1 MDLLGVFFTAA
12 TYYYVAKMFGAAAA
26 PFLRAYGGDYFAFV
40 LIGVAFAAY
49 QNVGLNS
56 FSQSLRQE
64 QFLNT
69 LEPLLVT
76 PVSTPRFL
84 IGSSLWDFL
93 YATVRVALYLGVGA
107 AFFGFRLSQTR
118 LAPALA
124 VLVLTLLAFMGLGV
138 FAASF
143 IMRFKRGN
151 PVTWIMEATSNL
163 LGGVLFPLA
172 ALPPGLKRAAFFIP
186 MTHALEGLRQ
196 TLLMGR
202 GVERH
207 RPSIGLALGFH
218 RRHLA
223 PGRLHLRPGG
233 PPRPRRRDPG
243 TLLMFAD
250 PRRPGGQ
257 PVRILVG
264 PTGVGKSAVALA
276 LARALG
282 AEIISADSR
291 QVYRGLSAGDREAG
305 GRMAGHGRGAAL
317 RGGRGGRT
325 IWWTWPASGY
335 KPGAT
340 INIKRPPRYT
350 YRAGRVAAPQD
361 TVESTVPLT
370 LSQGG
375 CDLSF
380 TAV

>member
-1 MDLLGVFFTAA
+1 MRTLWAFFRRDATIHTSYKLGFVMDLLGVFFTAA
-12 TYYYVAKMFGAAAA
+12 TYYYVAKMFGAAAT

-172 ALPPGLKRAAFFIP
+172 AFPPGLKRAAFFIP

-196 TLLMGR
+196 TLLMGAGWNVIVPQLVWLSVFIAVIWPL
-202 GVERH
+202 GVFTFGR
-207 RPSIGLALGFH
+207 AV
-218 RRHLA
+218 RRA
-223 PGRLHLRPGG
+223 RA
-233 PPRPRRRDPG
+233 DG
-243 TLLMFAD
+243 TL
-250 PRRPGGQ
+250 
-257 PVRILVG
+257 
-264 PTGVGKSAVALA
+264 
-276 LARALG
+276 
-282 AEIISADSR
+282 
-291 QVYRGLSAGDREAG
+291 
-305 GRMAGHGRGAAL
+305 GH
-317 RGGRGGRT
+317 
-325 IWWTWPASGY
+325 Y
-335 KPGAT
+335 
-340 INIKRPPRYT
+340 
-350 YRAGRVAAPQD
+350 
-361 TVESTVPLT
+361 
-370 LSQGG
+370 
-375 CDLSF
+375 
-380 TAV
+380 

>member
-1 MDLLGVFFTAA
+1 MSVLWAFFRRDATIHTSYKLGFVMDLLGVFFTAA

-26 PFLRAYGGDYFAFV
+26 PFLQSYGGDYFAFV

-84 IGSSLWDFL
+84 VGSSMWDFL
-93 YATVRVALYLGVGA
+93 YATARVALYLGVGA
-107 AFFGFRLSQTR
+107 AFFGFRLSQTN

-124 VLVLTLLAFMGLGV
+124 VLALTLVAFMGLGV

-196 TLLMGR
+196 TLLMGAGWSAIVPQLVWLSVFIAIIWPL
-202 GVERH
+202 GVFTFGR
-207 RPSIGLALGFH
+207 AV
-218 RRHLA
+218 RRA
-223 PGRLHLRPGG
+223 RA
-233 PPRPRRRDPG
+233 DG
-243 TLLMFAD
+243 TL
-250 PRRPGGQ
+250 
-257 PVRILVG
+257 
-264 PTGVGKSAVALA
+264 
-276 LARALG
+276 
-282 AEIISADSR
+282 
-291 QVYRGLSAGDREAG
+291 
-305 GRMAGHGRGAAL
+305 GH
-317 RGGRGGRT
+317 
-325 IWWTWPASGY
+325 Y
-335 KPGAT
+335 
-340 INIKRPPRYT
+340 
-350 YRAGRVAAPQD
+350 
-361 TVESTVPLT
+361 
-370 LSQGG
+370 
-375 CDLSF
+375 
-380 TAV
+380 

>member
-1 MDLLGVFFTAA
+1 MRTLWAFFRRDATIHTSYKLGFVMDLLGVFFTAA
-12 TYYYVAKMFGAAAA
+12 TYYYVAKMFGAAAT
-26 PFLRAYGGDYFAFV
+26 PFLRDYGGDYFAFV

-196 TLLMGR
+196 TLLMGAGWNVIVPQLVWLSVFIAVIWPL
-202 GVERH
+202 GVFTFGR
-207 RPSIGLALGFH
+207 AV
-218 RRHLA
+218 RRA
-223 PGRLHLRPGG
+223 RA
-233 PPRPRRRDPG
+233 DG
-243 TLLMFAD
+243 TL
-250 PRRPGGQ
+250 
-257 PVRILVG
+257 
-264 PTGVGKSAVALA
+264 
-276 LARALG
+276 
-282 AEIISADSR
+282 
-291 QVYRGLSAGDREAG
+291 
-305 GRMAGHGRGAAL
+305 GH
-317 RGGRGGRT
+317 
-325 IWWTWPASGY
+325 Y
-335 KPGAT
+335 
-340 INIKRPPRYT
+340 
-350 YRAGRVAAPQD
+350 
-361 TVESTVPLT
+361 
-370 LSQGG
+370 
-375 CDLSF
+375 
-380 TAV
+380 

>member
-1 MDLLGVFFTAA
+1 MRTLWAFFRRDATIHTSYKLGFVMDLLGVFFTAA
-12 TYYYVAKMFGAAAA
+12 TYYYVAKMFGAAAT

-196 TLLMGR
+196 ALLMGAGWNVIVPQLVWLSVFIAVIWPL
-202 GVERH
+202 GVFTFGR
-207 RPSIGLALGFH
+207 AV
-218 RRHLA
+218 RRA
-223 PGRLHLRPGG
+223 RA
-233 PPRPRRRDPG
+233 DG
-243 TLLMFAD
+243 TL
-250 PRRPGGQ
+250 
-257 PVRILVG
+257 
-264 PTGVGKSAVALA
+264 
-276 LARALG
+276 
-282 AEIISADSR
+282 
-291 QVYRGLSAGDREAG
+291 
-305 GRMAGHGRGAAL
+305 GH
-317 RGGRGGRT
+317 
-325 IWWTWPASGY
+325 Y
-335 KPGAT
+335 
-340 INIKRPPRYT
+340 
-350 YRAGRVAAPQD
+350 
-361 TVESTVPLT
+361 
-370 LSQGG
+370 
-375 CDLSF
+375 
-380 TAV
+380 

>member
-1 MDLLGVFFTAA
+1 MRTLWAFFRRDATIHTSYKLGFVMDLLGVFFTAA
-12 TYYYVAKMFGAAAA
+12 TYYYVAKMFGAAAT

-118 LAPALA
+118 LAPASA

-196 TLLMGR
+196 ALLMGAGWNVIVPQLVWLSVFIAVIWPL
-202 GVERH
+202 GVFTFGR
-207 RPSIGLALGFH
+207 AV
-218 RRHLA
+218 RRA
-223 PGRLHLRPGG
+223 RA
-233 PPRPRRRDPG
+233 DG
-243 TLLMFAD
+243 TL
-250 PRRPGGQ
+250 
-257 PVRILVG
+257 
-264 PTGVGKSAVALA
+264 
-276 LARALG
+276 
-282 AEIISADSR
+282 
-291 QVYRGLSAGDREAG
+291 
-305 GRMAGHGRGAAL
+305 GH
-317 RGGRGGRT
+317 
-325 IWWTWPASGY
+325 Y
-335 KPGAT
+335 
-340 INIKRPPRYT
+340 
-350 YRAGRVAAPQD
+350 
-361 TVESTVPLT
+361 
-370 LSQGG
+370 
-375 CDLSF
+375 
-380 TAV
+380 

>member
-1 MDLLGVFFTAA
+1 MRTLWAFFRRDATIHTSYKLGFVMDLLGVFFTAA
-12 TYYYVAKMFGAAAA
+12 TYYYVAKMFGAAAT

-196 TLLMGR
+196 TLLMGAGWNVIVPQLVWLSVFIAVIWPL
-202 GVERH
+202 GVFTFGR
-207 RPSIGLALGFH
+207 AV
-218 RRHLA
+218 RRA
-223 PGRLHLRPGG
+223 RA
-233 PPRPRRRDPG
+233 DG
-243 TLLMFAD
+243 TL
-250 PRRPGGQ
+250 
-257 PVRILVG
+257 
-264 PTGVGKSAVALA
+264 
-276 LARALG
+276 
-282 AEIISADSR
+282 
-291 QVYRGLSAGDREAG
+291 
-305 GRMAGHGRGAAL
+305 GH
-317 RGGRGGRT
+317 
-325 IWWTWPASGY
+325 Y
-335 KPGAT
+335 
-340 INIKRPPRYT
+340 
-350 YRAGRVAAPQD
+350 
-361 TVESTVPLT
+361 
-370 LSQGG
+370 
-375 CDLSF
+375 
-380 TAV
+380 

>member
-1 MDLLGVFFTAA
+1 MRTLWAFFRRDANIHTSYKLGFVMDLLGVFFTAA

-93 YATVRVALYLGVGA
+93 SATVRVALYLGVGA

-196 TLLMGR
+196 TLLMGAGWNVIVPQLVWLSVFIAVIWPL
-202 GVERH
+202 GVFTFGR
-207 RPSIGLALGFH
+207 AV
-218 RRHLA
+218 RRA
-223 PGRLHLRPGG
+223 RA
-233 PPRPRRRDPG
+233 DG
-243 TLLMFAD
+243 TL
-250 PRRPGGQ
+250 
-257 PVRILVG
+257 
-264 PTGVGKSAVALA
+264 
-276 LARALG
+276 
-282 AEIISADSR
+282 
-291 QVYRGLSAGDREAG
+291 
-305 GRMAGHGRGAAL
+305 GH
-317 RGGRGGRT
+317 
-325 IWWTWPASGY
+325 Y
-335 KPGAT
+335 
-340 INIKRPPRYT
+340 
-350 YRAGRVAAPQD
+350 
-361 TVESTVPLT
+361 
-370 LSQGG
+370 
-375 CDLSF
+375 
-380 TAV
+380 